1 MNPEEVQ
8 ALIDKS
14 LQAQQEELA
23 FYRKYLS
30 DKVVFP
36 RNIKINDG
44 RNIQTGRINGTK
56 VGTAIDQLIGFYGVT
71 PVVQQDN
78 SATAGAFSAESGTA
92 VLAGSTFSGY
102 TIGEIVTILQTLGF
116 IA

>member
-1 MNPEEVQ
+1 MEKEEILQ
-8 ALIDKS
+8 LIKDTIRT
-14 LQAQQEELA
+14 ELDQ
-23 FYRKYLS
+23 LS
-30 DKVVFP
+30 GDDRFVFR
-36 RNIKINDG
+36 RNLEIENGNDIEVG
-44 RNIQTGRINGTK
+44 RRYGTK
-56 VGTAIDQLIGFYGVT
+56 VGTSVTEKLGFYGVT

>member
-1 MNPEEVQ
+1 MEREEILQ
-8 ALIDKS
+8 LIKDTIRT
-14 LQAQQEELA
+14 ELDQ
-23 FYRKYLS
+23 LS
-30 DKVVFP
+30 GDDRFVFS
-36 RNIKINDG
+36 RNLEIENRNDIEVG
-44 RNIQTGRINGTK
+44 RRYGTK
-56 VGTAIDQLIGFYGVT
+56 VGTSVTEKLGFYGVT